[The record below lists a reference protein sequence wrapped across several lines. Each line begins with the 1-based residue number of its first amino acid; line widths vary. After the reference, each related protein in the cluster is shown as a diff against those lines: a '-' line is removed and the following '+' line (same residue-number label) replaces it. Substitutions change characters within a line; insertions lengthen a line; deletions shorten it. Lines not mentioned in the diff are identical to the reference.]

1 MPFPVPRPPD
11 PLPTRSGPV
20 RALGHVRPRLP
31 IPPGQLSAGS
41 VTGARRGSVRASCP
55 ALWFPPVRHRR
66 GNAGRIRRQD
76 PAAGCRLFDP
86 PTGSARGARARIR
99 GGRSVVPPP
108 DARQPPCTPL
118 AVRAGVRLSRSPP
131 RPWRCLWCVR
141 GRGSPDLPADRGTDG
156 QPGTRPGIRA
166 PHGFH
171 VWPDCRRPW
180 PVARSR
186 RADGQRV
193 GQPCAA
199 FLCPPSC
206 VRVRYCPGN
215 EIINPLCSISSMRNI
230 LLSPCAYGDKYGGC
244 FRMVINTG
252 CLLHGDKY
260 GGAVLW

>member
-108 DARQPPCTPL
+108 DARQPHCTPL

-166 PHGFH
+166 PYGFH
-171 VWPDCRRPW
+171 VGPDCRRPW
-180 PVARSR
+180 PVARPAVSNAALIVFALTGICGHPCRFPATVGEVRGFPR
-186 RADGQRV
+186 RPHGGTDPAR
-193 GQPCAA
+193 AR
-199 FLCPPSC
+199 CPSEKFT
-206 VRVRYCPGN
+206 VTV
-215 EIINPLCSISSMRNI
+215 PLKHY
-230 LLSPCAYGDKYGGC
+230 AE
-244 FRMVINTG
+244 
-252 CLLHGDKY
+252 
-260 GGAVLW
+260 